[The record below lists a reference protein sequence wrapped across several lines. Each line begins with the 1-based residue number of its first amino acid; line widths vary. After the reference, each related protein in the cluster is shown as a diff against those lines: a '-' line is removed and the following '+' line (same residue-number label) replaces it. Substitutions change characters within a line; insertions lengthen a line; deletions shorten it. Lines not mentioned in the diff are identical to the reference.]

1 MNLNAKVEAIED
13 RIEDQFSGFIGTI
26 KYLQEIVTCLD
37 KEGAV
42 KVTAANKEILELI
55 KLQPVIDELVVA
67 IDNAIDIVRK

>member
-1 MNLNAKVEAIED
+1 M
-13 RIEDQFSGFIGTI
+13 
-26 KYLQEIVTCLD
+26 TCLD